1 MRMKISLRKQG
12 NNYENQPME
21 KRFCEKYKKNK
32 IITYE
37 NVLNINNLVREFH
50 TKILQLIEFENF
62 IIIRIEYNSQISD
75 NIFCINYEN
84 KIIWN
89 ISEIIKR
96 NDEAYTGLNKI
107 SDNIIEV
114 FLFIGICCRIDVVK
128 RKIKRKQK
136 MRINY
141 KIRVMILKDY

>member
-1 MRMKISLRKQG
+1 MKISQW
-12 NNYENQPME
+12 
-21 KRFCEKYKKNK
+21 KRDFVKGMKKNK

-37 NVLNINNLVREFH
+37 NVLNINNLVRKFH

-114 FLFIGICCRIDVVK
+114 FLFIGICYRIDIVE
-128 RKIKRKQK
+128 RKILEKRIV
-136 MRINY
+136 R
-141 KIRVMILKDY
+141 

>member
-1 MRMKISLRKQG
+1 MKISQW
-12 NNYENQPME
+12 
-21 KRFCEKYKKNK
+21 KRDFVKSMKKNK

-75 NIFCINYEN
+75 NIFCINYKN

-114 FLFIGICCRIDVVK
+114 FLFIGICYRIDVVE
-128 RKIKRKQK
+128 RKILEKRIVK
-136 MRINY
+136 
-141 KIRVMILKDY
+141 

>member
-1 MRMKISLRKQG
+1 MKISQW
-12 NNYENQPME
+12 
-21 KRFCEKYKKNK
+21 KRDFVKSMKKNK

-75 NIFCINYEN
+75 NVFCISYEN
-84 KIIWN
+84 DIIWN

-114 FLFIGICCRIDVVK
+114 FLFIGICYRIDVVE
-128 RKIKRKQK
+128 RKILEKRIVK
-136 MRINY
+136 
-141 KIRVMILKDY
+141 

>member
-1 MRMKISLRKQG
+1 MKISQW
-12 NNYENQPME
+12 
-21 KRFCEKYKKNK
+21 KRDFVKSMKKNK

-37 NVLNINNLVREFH
+37 NVLNINNLVRKFH
-50 TKILQLIEFENF
+50 TKILQLIEFKNF

-114 FLFIGICCRIDVVK
+114 FLFIGICYRIDIVE
-128 RKIKRKQK
+128 RKILEKRIV
-136 MRINY
+136 R
-141 KIRVMILKDY
+141 

>member
-1 MRMKISLRKQG
+1 MKISQW
-12 NNYENQPME
+12 
-21 KRFCEKYKKNK
+21 KRDFVKNMKKNK
-32 IITYE
+32 IITYD

-114 FLFIGICCRIDVVK
+114 FLFIGIYYRIDVVE
-128 RKIKRKQK
+128 RKILEKRIVK
-136 MRINY
+136 
-141 KIRVMILKDY
+141 

>member
-1 MRMKISLRKQG
+1 MKISQW
-12 NNYENQPME
+12 
-21 KRFCEKYKKNK
+21 KRDFVKGMKKNK

-50 TKILQLIEFENF
+50 TKILQLIEFKNF

-89 ISEIIKR
+89 ISKNIKR

-114 FLFIGICCRIDVVK
+114 FLFIGICYRIDVVE
-128 RKIKRKQK
+128 RKILEKRIVK
-136 MRINY
+136 
-141 KIRVMILKDY
+141 

>member
-1 MRMKISLRKQG
+1 MKISQW
-12 NNYENQPME
+12 
-21 KRFCEKYKKNK
+21 KRDFVKGMKKNK

-50 TKILQLIEFENF
+50 TKILQLIEFKNF

-89 ISEIIKR
+89 ISEIIKK
-96 NDEAYTGLNKI
+96 NDEAYTGVDKI
-107 SDNIIEV
+107 SENIIEV
-114 FLFIGICCRIDVVK
+114 SLFTG
-128 RKIKRKQK
+128 
-136 MRINY
+136 INY
-141 KIRVMILKDY
+141 KIDVMERKILEKRIVK

>member
-1 MRMKISLRKQG
+1 MKERL
-12 NNYENQPME
+12 E
-21 KRFCEKYKKNK
+21 KNMKKNK
-32 IITYE
+32 ITIYKNT
-37 NVLNINNLVREFH
+37 LNINNLVREFH

-114 FLFIGICCRIDVVK
+114 FLFIGICYRIDVVE
-128 RKIKRKQK
+128 RKILEKRIVK
-136 MRINY
+136 
-141 KIRVMILKDY
+141 

>member
-1 MRMKISLRKQG
+1 MKISQW
-12 NNYENQPME
+12 
-21 KRFCEKYKKNK
+21 KRDFVKSMKKNK

-107 SDNIIEV
+107 LDNIIEV
-114 FLFIGICCRIDVVK
+114 FLFIGICYRIDVVE
-128 RKIKRKQK
+128 RKILEK
-136 MRINY
+136 
-141 KIRVMILKDY
+141 KIVK

>member
-1 MRMKISLRKQG
+1 MKISQW
-12 NNYENQPME
+12 
-21 KRFCEKYKKNK
+21 KRDFVKGMKKNK

-75 NIFCINYEN
+75 NIFCISYKNE
-84 KIIWN
+84 IIWN

-96 NDEAYTGLNKI
+96 EQEAYTGVDKI
-107 SDNIIEV
+107 SENMIEV
-114 FLFIGICCRIDVVK
+114 SLFTGINYKIDVVK
-128 RKIKRKQK
+128 RKILEK
-136 MRINY
+136 
-141 KIRVMILKDY
+141 KIVK

>member
-1 MRMKISLRKQG
+1 MKISQW
-12 NNYENQPME
+12 
-21 KRFCEKYKKNK
+21 KRDFVKSMKKNK

-37 NVLNINNLVREFH
+37 NVLNINNLVRKFH

-114 FLFIGICCRIDVVK
+114 FLFIGICYRIDVVE
-128 RKIKRKQK
+128 RKILEKRIVK
-136 MRINY
+136 
-141 KIRVMILKDY
+141 

>member
-1 MRMKISLRKQG
+1 MKISQW
-12 NNYENQPME
+12 
-21 KRFCEKYKKNK
+21 KRDFVKGMKKNK

-50 TKILQLIEFENF
+50 TKILQLIEFKNF

-114 FLFIGICCRIDVVK
+114 FLFIGICYRIDVVE
-128 RKIKRKQK
+128 RKILEKRIVK
-136 MRINY
+136 
-141 KIRVMILKDY
+141 

>member
-1 MRMKISLRKQG
+1 MKISQW
-12 NNYENQPME
+12 
-21 KRFCEKYKKNK
+21 KRDFVKSMKKNK

-75 NIFCINYEN
+75 NIFCMNYKNE
-84 KIIWN
+84 IIWN

-107 SDNIIEV
+107 LDNIIEV
-114 FLFIGICCRIDVVK
+114 FLFIGICYRIDVVE
-128 RKIKRKQK
+128 RKILEK
-136 MRINY
+136 
-141 KIRVMILKDY
+141 KIVK

>member
-1 MRMKISLRKQG
+1 MKISQW
-12 NNYENQPME
+12 
-21 KRFCEKYKKNK
+21 KRDFVKGMKKNK

-75 NIFCINYEN
+75 NIFCISYEN
-84 KIIWN
+84 EIIWN

-114 FLFIGICCRIDVVK
+114 FLFIGICYRIDVVE
-128 RKIKRKQK
+128 RKILEKRIVK
-136 MRINY
+136 
-141 KIRVMILKDY
+141 

>member
-1 MRMKISLRKQG
+1 MKISQW
-12 NNYENQPME
+12 
-21 KRFCEKYKKNK
+21 KRDFVKSMKKNK

-114 FLFIGICCRIDVVK
+114 FLFIGICYRIDVVE
-128 RKIKRKQK
+128 RKILEKR
-136 MRINY
+136 IVN
-141 KIRVMILKDY
+141 

>member
-1 MRMKISLRKQG
+1 MKISQW
-12 NNYENQPME
+12 
-21 KRFCEKYKKNK
+21 KRDFVKSMKKNK

-114 FLFIGICCRIDVVK
+114 FLFIGIYYRIDVVE
-128 RKIKRKQK
+128 RKILEKRIVK
-136 MRINY
+136 
-141 KIRVMILKDY
+141 

>member
-1 MRMKISLRKQG
+1 MKISQW
-12 NNYENQPME
+12 
-21 KRFCEKYKKNK
+21 KRDFVKSMKKNK

-37 NVLNINNLVREFH
+37 NVLKINNLVREFH

-114 FLFIGICCRIDVVK
+114 FLFIGICYRIDIVE
-128 RKIKRKQK
+128 RKILEKRIV
-136 MRINY
+136 R
-141 KIRVMILKDY
+141 

>member
-1 MRMKISLRKQG
+1 MKNEIKF
-12 NNYENQPME
+12 YENML
-21 KRFCEKYKKNK
+21 
-32 IITYE
+32 T
-37 NVLNINNLVREFH
+37 INDVVKEFS
-50 TKILQLIEFENF
+50 TKILQVIEFKNF
-62 IIIRIEYNSQISD
+62 IVIRIEYNSQISD

-114 FLFIGICCRIDVVK
+114 FLFIGICYRIDVVE
-128 RKIKRKQK
+128 RKILEKRIVK
-136 MRINY
+136 
-141 KIRVMILKDY
+141 

>member
-1 MRMKISLRKQG
+1 MKISQW
-12 NNYENQPME
+12 
-21 KRFCEKYKKNK
+21 KRDFVKSMKKNK

-37 NVLNINNLVREFH
+37 NVLNINNLVREFD

-114 FLFIGICCRIDVVK
+114 FLFIGICYRIDVVE
-128 RKIKRKQK
+128 RKILEKRIVK
-136 MRINY
+136 
-141 KIRVMILKDY
+141 

>member
-1 MRMKISLRKQG
+1 MKIRQW
-12 NNYENQPME
+12 
-21 KRFCEKYKKNK
+21 KRDIVKGMKKNK

-107 SDNIIEV
+107 LDNIIEV
-114 FLFIGICCRIDVVK
+114 FLFIGICYRIDVVE
-128 RKIKRKQK
+128 RKILEKRIVK
-136 MRINY
+136 
-141 KIRVMILKDY
+141 

>member
-1 MRMKISLRKQG
+1 MKISQW
-12 NNYENQPME
+12 
-21 KRFCEKYKKNK
+21 KRDFVKVMKKNK

-114 FLFIGICCRIDVVK
+114 FLFIGICYRIDVVE
-128 RKIKRKQK
+128 RKILEKRIVK
-136 MRINY
+136 
-141 KIRVMILKDY
+141 

>member
-1 MRMKISLRKQG
+1 MKISQW
-12 NNYENQPME
+12 
-21 KRFCEKYKKNK
+21 KRDFVKSMKKNK

-50 TKILQLIEFENF
+50 TKILQLIEFKNF

-114 FLFIGICCRIDVVK
+114 FLFIGICYRIDIVE
-128 RKIKRKQK
+128 RKILEKRIVK
-136 MRINY
+136 
-141 KIRVMILKDY
+141 

>member
-1 MRMKISLRKQG
+1 MKISQW
-12 NNYENQPME
+12 
-21 KRFCEKYKKNK
+21 KRDFVKSMKKNK

-37 NVLNINNLVREFH
+37 NVLNINNLVRKFH

-114 FLFIGICCRIDVVK
+114 FLFIGICYRIDIVE
-128 RKIKRKQK
+128 RKILEKRIV
-136 MRINY
+136 R
-141 KIRVMILKDY
+141 

>member
-1 MRMKISLRKQG
+1 MKISQW
-12 NNYENQPME
+12 
-21 KRFCEKYKKNK
+21 KRDFVKNMKKNK

-62 IIIRIEYNSQISD
+62 IIITIEYNSQISD

-114 FLFIGICCRIDVVK
+114 FLFIGICYRIDVVE
-128 RKIKRKQK
+128 RKILEKRIVK
-136 MRINY
+136 
-141 KIRVMILKDY
+141 

>member
-1 MRMKISLRKQG
+1 MKISQW
-12 NNYENQPME
+12 
-21 KRFCEKYKKNK
+21 KRDFVKSMKKNK

-75 NIFCINYEN
+75 NIFCISYEN
-84 KIIWN
+84 EIIWN

-96 NDEAYTGLNKI
+96 EQEAYTGVDKI
-107 SDNIIEV
+107 SENIIEV
-114 FLFIGICCRIDVVK
+114 SLFTG
-128 RKIKRKQK
+128 
-136 MRINY
+136 INY
-141 KIRVMILKDY
+141 KIDVMERKILEKRIVK

>member
-1 MRMKISLRKQG
+1 MKISQW
-12 NNYENQPME
+12 
-21 KRFCEKYKKNK
+21 KRDFVKGMKKNK
-32 IITYE
+32 IITYD

-62 IIIRIEYNSQISD
+62 IIIRIEYNSQISY

-114 FLFIGICCRIDVVK
+114 FLFIGICYRIDVVE
-128 RKIKRKQK
+128 RKILEKRIVK
-136 MRINY
+136 
-141 KIRVMILKDY
+141 